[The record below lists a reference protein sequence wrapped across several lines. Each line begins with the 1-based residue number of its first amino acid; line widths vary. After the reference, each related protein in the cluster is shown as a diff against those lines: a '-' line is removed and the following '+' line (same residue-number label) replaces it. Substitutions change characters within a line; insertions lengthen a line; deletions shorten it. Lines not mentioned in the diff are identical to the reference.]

1 MSIAII
7 VDDSRSTAHNPITG
21 QLDGYTLRAEIAIAE
36 AYLRKHPDAD
46 IFGLCA
52 GKVDDLDDLF
62 PDAGTPWGVIGDV
75 LPDYDQV
82 VIIMDSFGFNGPEP
96 TPKQL
101 GDVTKALVDTD
112 LHVVLVMGPEFA
124 ASRLAS
130 FLRDP
135 APVSFLTHGG
145 EGVWG
150 LSKILIP
157 HITMIVDPRAI
168 LDFGF

>member
-1 MSIAII
+1 MSTAII
-7 VDDSRSTAHNPITG
+7 VDDSRSSEHNPITG
-21 QLDGYTLRAEIAIAE
+21 KLDGYTLRAEIAIAE

-52 GKVDDLDDLF
+52 GKVDDLDDLV

-96 TPKQL
+96 TPKEL
-101 GDVTKALVDTD
+101 GHVTKALFDTD
-112 LHVVLVMGPEFA
+112 LHVVLVMEPEFA
-124 ASRLAS
+124 ASRLAIY
-130 FLRDP
+130 LRDP
-135 APVSFLTHGG
+135 PPKYGG

-150 LSKILIP
+150 LAKILIP